1 MEIANFTLNNIL
13 YKYIFNNG
21 QLEYKKIYNN
31 KEYLLTAEEKAIMNI
46 LSRYIMISKD
56 AINHVYITDIDIEGE
71 KYQLYFDKV
80 SFLKFFKQNG
90 KFVNNENISSLLA
103 RYNDN
108 STSYF
113 SRIEDSNLKQTRIM
127 RLLAAG
133 IVSINMFMIMLN
145 VNSIQNTYA
154 VMNYYTQA
162 RENFSATTLEDYS
175 TIIDSN
181 DNLSDLDKDLIL
193 KVADTLI
200 EDQGK
205 YINKDWIKYSNGHL
219 KITTGAKKFDGTW
232 NFQSSTIKMNDNL
245 EKPDACYENV
255 IHNSYEYILL
265 HEITHS
271 LCMPIVSSLGYRY
284 QEGMTELLT
293 QEYYPPSTGVAY
305 NDAVIATKI
314 LIEILGEEK
323 MISSYFNGD
332 IFSVTKALAEI
343 YGTEVD
349 AIRLISLIDLQV
361 ENCINGKS
369 DKNRME
375 VNPKIKEMLEKY
387 YESKYDKPMSEDMLI
402 QVYLAEGN
410 YESTV
415 TPKIEIAHDTRLEM
429 KVVKKYYS
437 EKSQLTKDYPIQFS
451 FIKDGEYGAH
461 SHDYN
466 DVLECIPSS
475 TVGVSN
481 EEIGD
486 NLLSLMHK
494 YYFDYN
500 QATLDG
506 LLGSSLMKVIGPDE
520 FKKVHDTGDIS
531 SLKETLA
538 GIYGTKEEAEEL
550 IRDFDSYKVEYMPI
564 NEQIEKSEKVIGKLQ
579 NYFEAKGINAEL
591 INMKQDDIVTN
602 MQLEHESKNIT
613 K

>member
-108 STSYF
+108 STNYF

-181 DNLSDLDKDLIL
+181 DNLSDLDKALIL

-219 KITTGAKKFDGTW
+219 KITTGAKRFDGTW

-271 LCMPIVSSLGYRY
+271 LCIPVDSSLGYRY

-293 QEYYPPSTGVAY
+293 QEYYPPSAGVAY
-305 NDAVIATKI
+305 NDTVIATKI

-332 IFSVTKALAEI
+332 VSPITKALAEI
-343 YGTEVD
+343 YGTEDD

-361 ENCINGKS
+361 ENCINKKS
-369 DKNRME
+369 DKNPKE
-375 VNPKIKEMLEKY
+375 VNPKIKEMLETY
-387 YESKYDKPMSEDMLI
+387 YEAKYDKPMSENILI
-402 QVYLAEGN
+402 QAYLAEGN

-429 KVVKKYYS
+429 KIVRKYYS
-437 EKSQLTKDYPIQFS
+437 DKSQITKDYPIQYS
-451 FIKDGEYGAH
+451 YIKDGEYGAH

-500 QATLDG
+500 PATLDG

-564 NEQIEKSEKVIGKLQ
+564 NEQIETSEKVIGKLQ

>member
-1 MEIANFTLNNIL
+1 MEIASFTLNDIL
-13 YKYIFNNG
+13 YKYIINNG
-21 QLEYKKIYNN
+21 QLEYKKIYDN
-31 KEYLLTAEEKAIMNI
+31 KEYFLTDEEKALMNDI
-46 LSRYIMISKD
+46 SRYIMISKD
-56 AINHVYITDIDIEGE
+56 AINHVYITDVDINDE

-80 SFLKFFKQNG
+80 SRLKFFKQNG

-113 SRIEDSNLKQTRIM
+113 YRIEDSDLKQTRIM

-133 IVSINMFMIMLN
+133 IVSINMFMTMLN

-154 VMNYYTQA
+154 VMNYCTEA

-181 DNLSDLDKDLIL
+181 ANLSDLDKALVL
-193 KVADTLI
+193 KVADALI

-219 KITTGAKKFDGTW
+219 KITTGAKKYSGTW

-271 LCMPIVSSLGYRY
+271 LCIPVDSSLGYRY

-293 QEYYPPSTGVAY
+293 QEYYPPSAGVAY
-305 NDAVIATKI
+305 NDTVIATKI
-314 LIEILGEEK
+314 LIEILGAEK

-332 IFSVTKALAEI
+332 ISPIIKALAEI
-343 YGTEVD
+343 YGTEDD

-361 ENCINGKS
+361 ENYLDEKS
-369 DKNRME
+369 DINRKE

-387 YESKYDKPMSEDMLI
+387 YEAKYDKPMSENILI
-402 QVYLAEGN
+402 QAYLAEGN

-429 KVVKKYYS
+429 KIVRKYYS
-437 EKSQLTKDYPIQFS
+437 DKSQITKDYPIQYS
-451 FIKDGEYGAH
+451 YIKDGEYGAH

-500 QATLDG
+500 PATLDG

-550 IRDFDSYKVEYMPI
+550 IRDFDSYKVEYMSI
-564 NEQIEKSEKVIGKLQ
+564 NEQIAKSEIVMEKLQ
-579 NYFEAKGINAEL
+579 NYLEAKGINAEL
-591 INMKQDDIVTN
+591 ISMKQDDIITN
-602 MQLEHESKNIT
+602 MQLEHESKS